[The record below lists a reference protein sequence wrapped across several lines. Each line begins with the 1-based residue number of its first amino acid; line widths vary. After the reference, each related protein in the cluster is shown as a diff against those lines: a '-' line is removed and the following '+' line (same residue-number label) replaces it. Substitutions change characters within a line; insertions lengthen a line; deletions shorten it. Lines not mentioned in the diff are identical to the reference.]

1 MEWKFFDIE
10 LSTINLFSFML
21 GMSWAFF
28 NQGLFGK
35 RIGMWIFLY
44 FAGLAMWY
52 ALSFYAQKEAL
63 EKIKTQQESTKIE
76 QKAPAPKQDI
86 PDPNEAYF
94 KRQG

>member
-1 MEWKFFDIE
+1 MESHFFDIDFK
-10 LSTINLFSFML
+10 TINLFSFML

-52 ALSFYAQKEAL
+52 GLSFYAQKDAL
-63 EKIKTQQESTKIE
+63 EKLKAQQEGVKIE
-76 QKAPAPKQDI
+76 QNAPAPKQNI

>member
-1 MEWKFFDIE
+1 MNEWFFFDIGFR
-10 LSTINLFSFML
+10 TINLFSFML

-52 ALSFYAQKEAL
+52 GLSFYAQKDAM
-63 EKIKTQQESTKIE
+63 EKMKQQESVKIE
-76 QKAPAPKQDI
+76 QKAPEKVV
-86 PDPNEAYF
+86 DPNQAYF
-94 KRQG
+94 NRRG